1 MTTQEIL
8 SEITLELQHTF
19 SDLHPSELEQLQ
31 QQLLKADRIFVA
43 GAGRS
48 LLMIRGF
55 AMRLM
60 HIGLQSYVVGETVTP
75 AIQPA
80 DLLVIASGSG
90 ATSSLVVMAQK
101 CKKIG
106 ASLALLTTMPDSPI
120 GQLADYIVEVPAA
133 TTKNSDNTRSSVQP
147 GGNTFEQ
154 SVLLIC
160 DALIIKLTDS
170 ISVCETNEKL
180 MSRHA
185 NLE

>member
-8 SEITLELQHTF
+8 SEITQELQHTF
-19 SDLHPSELEQLQ
+19 SELHPSELDGLQ
-31 QQLLKADRIFVA
+31 KQILNADRIFVA

-60 HIGLQSYVVGETVTP
+60 HIGLKSYVVGETITP
-75 AIQPA
+75 AIQPG
-80 DLLVIASGSG
+80 DLLIIASGSG
-90 ATSSLVVMAQK
+90 STSSLVAMAQK
-101 CKKIG
+101 CKKFG
-106 ASLALLTTMPDSPI
+106 ASLALLTTVPDSPI
-120 GQLADYIVEVPAA
+120 GQLADYIIEVPAA

-160 DALIIKLTDS
+160 DALIIRLTDS
-170 ISVCETNEKL
+170 MSISETNEQL